1 MEWQTLSPLDGT
13 LSLSL
18 SRLLFCTLCFS
29 RSLALSRFLLLAHK
43 HILTPTHPHNP
54 PHTHTHSHSH
64 ALTYSNTVRRM
75 EWQVLSP
82 LDGTL
87 VVLESDSANL
97 WEISEVLPVDPKP

>member
-1 MEWQTLSPLDGT
+1 
-13 LSLSL
+13 
-18 SRLLFCTLCFS
+18 
-29 RSLALSRFLLLAHK
+29 
-43 HILTPTHPHNP
+43 
-54 PHTHTHSHSH
+54 
-64 ALTYSNTVRRM
+64 M